1 LNHRF
6 AALAMIA
13 TGKGILNEIMV
24 RQGLRICDPG
34 RHLLKLAALFAP
46 PVALVFEAGGNGK
59 RSQQRNRGEH

>member
-1 LNHRF
+1 
-6 AALAMIA
+6 MIA

-46 PVALVFEAGGNGK
+46 PVALVFEAGGEWK
-59 RSQQRNRGEH
+59 KVAAA